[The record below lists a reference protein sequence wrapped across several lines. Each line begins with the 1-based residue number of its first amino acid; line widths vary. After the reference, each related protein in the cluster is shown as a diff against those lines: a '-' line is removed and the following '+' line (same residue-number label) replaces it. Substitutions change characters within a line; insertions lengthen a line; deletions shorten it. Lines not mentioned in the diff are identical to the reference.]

1 MQYSPSLTPTTCN
14 NNVLQINDTI
24 RSYFSNY
31 QYYKWQRS
39 IDGGSTWSDLSGA
52 SGSTTPTWNGSA
64 YQYISSYTVPTSATA
79 LSNTGDKYRV
89 VVGTTSGSLSNTNCQ
104 VTDGVSQISL
114 SVVDCSTPLGTNII
128 SFNANA
134 ANKRANLY
142 WTTNRETDQ
151 VQFDI
156 ERSVDGMNFSR
167 IGRVRGLHSADDIN
181 RYSFVDTLL
190 PVKSYYRISLAD
202 LAGRK
207 IYSRIMQLQTTGEFT
222 VSNVTNYFETG
233 ISLDVNVTRNSQVI
247 LTLLNG
253 SGNVLKTMAVNAY
266 AGTNNYI
273 IPSLTTLSKGV
284 YILQVRNEDKTVT
297 VKAIKK

>member
-1 MQYSPSLTPTTCN
+1 
-14 NNVLQINDTI
+14 
-24 RSYFSNY
+24 
-31 QYYKWQRS
+31 
-39 IDGGSTWSDLSGA
+39 
-52 SGSTTPTWNGSA
+52 
-64 YQYISSYTVPTSATA
+64 
-79 LSNTGDKYRV
+79 KYRV

-134 ANKRANLY
+134 TNKHANLF

-151 VQFDI
+151 VQFEI
-156 ERSVDGMNFSR
+156 ERSVDGINFSR
-167 IGRVRGLHSADDIN
+167 IGRVRGLHSTDDIN
-181 RYSFVDTLL
+181 RYSFTDTLL
-190 PVKSYYRISLAD
+190 PVRSYYRISLAD

-233 ISLDVNVTRNSQVI
+233 ISLDVNVSRNSKVA

-253 SGNVLKTMAVNAY
+253 SGNVVKTMMVNAY

-273 IPSLTTLSKGV
+273 IPSLTTLPRGV
-284 YILQVRNEDKTVT
+284 YILQVRNEEKTVT